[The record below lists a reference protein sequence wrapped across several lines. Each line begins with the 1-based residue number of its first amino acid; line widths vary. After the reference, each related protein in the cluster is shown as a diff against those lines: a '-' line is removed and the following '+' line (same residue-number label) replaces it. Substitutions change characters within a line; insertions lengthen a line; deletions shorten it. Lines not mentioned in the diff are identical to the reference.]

1 MEYDDEEKAL
11 SFVVQS
17 TGTKTNQS
25 NLTTTG
31 EEDD

>member
-11 SFVVQS
+11 SFVVSS

-25 NLTTTG
+25 NLVTSG
-31 EEDD
+31 E